1 MGRDPGKKDANC
13 VINYEEKKKNKK
25 IEVDLAAA
33 SRESFHLQHE
43 GLLAKM

>member
-1 MGRDPGKKDANC
+1 MKKR
-13 VINYEEKKKNKK
+13 KKNKK